1 MDDQQ
6 ENNSNMKTENKEASI
21 SLQSLSMGNE
31 TEEGPSKRHAKKGQW
46 QTPPVGQLF
55 AASAGI
61 ASSSSTDPKVN
72 LPPSDL
78 EIPSTSDDYAKAL
91 QEAYRK
97 GAEAA
102 SALSQ
107 QRSTTTPPSN
117 EAAPFQGAN
126 VLQQKTPKVSQVA
139 QNANSTHLGVPTPIP
154 FVSATPTTKLGTSLP
169 NQHLSP
175 PTTAP
180 ANQYQ
185 NNARTQPLMNTAPL
199 TSAIIPERAPSSTA
213 FGNAASR
220 STSMPDMSRLQNHK
234 QDDEETKRLKR
245 LARNRASARLRRQ
258 RKKNLVRYNL
268 MCIYNFI

>member
-1 MDDQQ
+1 MDDPQK
-6 ENNSNMKTENKEASI
+6 NNYNKTESKEASI
-21 SLQSLSMGNE
+21 SLHSLSMGNNE

-55 AASAGI
+55 PGSAGI
-61 ASSSSTDPKVN
+61 ASSSLTEPKVN

-102 SALSQ
+102 SALSK
-107 QRSTTTPPSN
+107 QRSTTTPLSN
-117 EAAPFQGAN
+117 QTVSFQGTKI
-126 VLQQKTPKVSQVA
+126 LQQKTPKVSQVG
-139 QNANSTHLGVPTPIP
+139 QNANSTNLGVPTPIP
-154 FVSATPTTKLGTSLP
+154 FVSATSTTKLSNSLP

-175 PTTAP
+175 SATAP

-185 NNARTQPLMNTAPL
+185 NNAQTQPLMNTTPL
-199 TSAIIPERAPSSTA
+199 TSTIIPERAPSSTA
-213 FGNAASR
+213 FGSVAPR

-258 RKKNLVRYNL
+258 RKKNLVRYVL
-268 MCIYNFI
+268 I